1 MTRGTKSWWI
11 VHVAAGVAAVALVA
25 FGMNQCSGKND
36 ANDKAAA
43 AQQEVVKASKKIDG
57 AVAKIDS
64 LVNANRGL
72 SDENRAQA
80 DTIRMQRD
88 SIAVLNDSIVGLN
101 DSLVVVNGQLADCR
115 NSKKQP
121 AKKAPVKKEPVKKDP
136 VKVQPKSVVKDT
148 VVVVVKEN
156 DKKCVAP
163 KKSVE
168 LDDSKNTGNIVVSGN
183 NCGGAQVKL
192 ENGSVNNGNIVI
204 GNNNHVVLHNQV
216 VADTLARFA
225 KTREIIVECEIQ
237 TTRRVYK

>member
-25 FGMNQCSGKND
+25 FGMTQCSGKND
-36 ANDKAAA
+36 ARDEAAA
-43 AQQEVVKASKKIDG
+43 ARQEVVKAGEKIDG

-88 SIAVLNDSIVGLN
+88 SIAVLNDSLA
-101 DSLVVVNGQLADCR
+101 VVNDQLVDCR

-121 AKKAPVKKEPVKKDP
+121 VKKAPVKKEPVKKEP
-136 VKVQPKSVVKDT
+136 VKVQPKPAAKDT
-148 VVVVVKEN
+148 VVVVVKEGA
-156 DKKCVAP
+156 KKCATPATV
-163 KKSVE
+163 VE
-168 LDDSKNTGNIVVSGN
+168 LDDSKNTGNIVVSGK
-183 NCGGAQVKL
+183 CGGTQVKL
-192 ENGSVNNGNIVI
+192 GNGSVNNGNIVV
-204 GNNNHVVLHNQV
+204 GNNNRVVLHNQV
-216 VADTLARFA
+216 VADTLARYA

>member
-25 FGMNQCSGKND
+25 FGMTQCSGKND
-36 ANDKAAA
+36 ARDEAAA
-43 AQQEVVKASKKIDG
+43 ARQEVVKAGEKIDG

-88 SIAVLNDSIVGLN
+88 SIAVLNDSLA
-101 DSLVVVNGQLADCR
+101 VVNDQLVDCR

-121 AKKAPVKKEPVKKDP
+121 VKKAPVKKAPVKKEPVK
-136 VKVQPKSVVKDT
+136 VQPKPAAKDT
-148 VVVVVKEN
+148 VVVVVKEGA
-156 DKKCVAP
+156 KKCAKPATV
-163 KKSVE
+163 VE
-168 LDDSKNTGNIVVSGN
+168 LDDSKNTGNIVVSGK
-183 NCGGAQVKL
+183 CGGTQVKL
-192 ENGSVNNGNIVI
+192 GNGSVNNGNIVV

-216 VADTLARFA
+216 VADTLARYA

>member
-25 FGMNQCSGKND
+25 FGMTQCSGKND
-36 ANDKAAA
+36 ARDEAAA
-43 AQQEVVKASKKIDG
+43 ARQEVVKAGEKIDG

-88 SIAVLNDSIVGLN
+88 SIAVLNDSLA
-101 DSLVVVNGQLADCR
+101 VVNDQLVDCR

-121 AKKAPVKKEPVKKDP
+121 VKKAPVKKAPVKKEPVK
-136 VKVQPKSVVKDT
+136 VQPKPAAKDT
-148 VVVVVKEN
+148 VVVVVKEGA
-156 DKKCVAP
+156 KKCATPATV
-163 KKSVE
+163 VE
-168 LDDSKNTGNIVVSGN
+168 LDDSKNTGNIVVSGK
-183 NCGGAQVKL
+183 CGGTQVKL
-192 ENGSVNNGNIVI
+192 GNGSVNNGNIVV

-216 VADTLARFA
+216 VADTLARYA

>member
-25 FGMNQCSGKND
+25 FGMTQCSGKND
-36 ANDKAAA
+36 ARDEAAA
-43 AQQEVVKASKKIDG
+43 ARQEVVKAGEKIDG

-88 SIAVLNDSIVGLN
+88 SIAVLNDSLA
-101 DSLVVVNGQLADCR
+101 VVNDQLIDCR

-121 AKKAPVKKEPVKKDP
+121 VKKAPVKKEPVKKEP
-136 VKVQPKSVVKDT
+136 VKVQPKPAAKDT
-148 VVVVVKEN
+148 VVVVVKE
-156 DKKCVAP
+156 DAKKCATPTTV
-163 KKSVE
+163 VE
-168 LDDSKNTGNIVVSGN
+168 LDDSKNTGNIVVSGK
-183 NCGGAQVKL
+183 CGGTQVKL
-192 ENGSVNNGNIVI
+192 GNGSVNNGNIVV

-216 VADTLARFA
+216 VADTLARYA

>member
-25 FGMNQCSGKND
+25 FGMTQCSGKND
-36 ANDKAAA
+36 ARDEAATA
-43 AQQEVVKASKKIDG
+43 RQEVIKAGKKIDG

-88 SIAVLNDSIVGLN
+88 SIAVLNDSLA
-101 DSLVVVNGQLADCR
+101 VVNDQLVDCR

-121 AKKAPVKKEPVKKDP
+121 VKKAPVKKEPVKKEP
-136 VKVQPKSVVKDT
+136 VKVQPKPAAKDT
-148 VVVVVKEN
+148 VVVVVKEGA
-156 DKKCVAP
+156 KKCATPATV
-163 KKSVE
+163 VE
-168 LDDSKNTGNIVVSGN
+168 LDDSKNTGNIVVSGK
-183 NCGGAQVKL
+183 CGGTQVKL
-192 ENGSVNNGNIVI
+192 GNGSVNNGNIVV

-216 VADTLARFA
+216 VADTLARYA

>member
-25 FGMNQCSGKND
+25 FGMTQCSGKND
-36 ANDKAAA
+36 ARDEVAAA
-43 AQQEVVKASKKIDG
+43 RQEVVKAGEKIDG

-88 SIAVLNDSIVGLN
+88 SIAVLNDSLA
-101 DSLVVVNGQLADCR
+101 VVNDQLVDCR

-121 AKKAPVKKEPVKKDP
+121 VKKAPVKKEPVKKEP
-136 VKVQPKSVVKDT
+136 VKVQPRPAAKDT
-148 VVVVVKEN
+148 VVVVVKEGA
-156 DKKCVAP
+156 KKCATPATV
-163 KKSVE
+163 VE
-168 LDDSKNTGNIVVSGN
+168 LDDSKNTGNIVVSGK
-183 NCGGAQVKL
+183 CGGTQVKL
-192 ENGSVNNGNIVI
+192 GNGSVNNGNIVV

-216 VADTLARFA
+216 VADTLARYA

>member
-25 FGMNQCSGKND
+25 FGMTQCSGKND
-36 ANDKAAA
+36 ARDEAAA
-43 AQQEVVKASKKIDG
+43 ARQEVVKAGEKIDG

-88 SIAVLNDSIVGLN
+88 SIAVLNDSLA
-101 DSLVVVNGQLADCR
+101 VVNDQLVDCR

-121 AKKAPVKKEPVKKDP
+121 VKKAPVKKAPVKKEPVK
-136 VKVQPKSVVKDT
+136 VQPKPAAKDT
-148 VVVVVKEN
+148 VVVVVKEGA
-156 DKKCVAP
+156 KKCATPATV
-163 KKSVE
+163 VE
-168 LDDSKNTGNIVVSGN
+168 LDDSKNTGNIVVSGK
-183 NCGGAQVKL
+183 CGGTQVKL
-192 ENGSVNNGNIVI
+192 ENGSVNNGNIVV
-204 GNNNHVVLHNQV
+204 GNNNYVVLHNQV
-216 VADTLARFA
+216 VADTLARYV

>member
-25 FGMNQCSGKND
+25 FGMTQCSGKND
-36 ANDKAAA
+36 ARDEAATA
-43 AQQEVVKASKKIDG
+43 RQEVIKAGKKIDG

-88 SIAVLNDSIVGLN
+88 SIAVLNDSLA
-101 DSLVVVNGQLADCR
+101 VVNDQLVDCR

-121 AKKAPVKKEPVKKDP
+121 VKKAPVKKEPVKKEP
-136 VKVQPKSVVKDT
+136 VKVQPKPAAKDT
-148 VVVVVKEN
+148 VVVVVKEGA
-156 DKKCVAP
+156 KKCATPATV
-163 KKSVE
+163 VE
-168 LDDSKNTGNIVVSGN
+168 LDDSKNTGNIVVSGK
-183 NCGGAQVKL
+183 CGGTQVKL
-192 ENGSVNNGNIVI
+192 GNGSVNNGNIVV

-216 VADTLARFA
+216 VADTLARYV

>member
-25 FGMNQCSGKND
+25 FGMTQCSGKND
-36 ANDKAAA
+36 ARDEAAA
-43 AQQEVVKASKKIDG
+43 ARQEVVKAGEKIDG

-88 SIAVLNDSIVGLN
+88 SIAVLNDSLA
-101 DSLVVVNGQLADCR
+101 VVNDQLVDCR

-121 AKKAPVKKEPVKKDP
+121 VKKAPVKKEPVKKEP
-136 VKVQPKSVVKDT
+136 VKVQPKPAAKDT
-148 VVVVVKEN
+148 VVVVVKEGA
-156 DKKCVAP
+156 KKCATPATV
-163 KKSVE
+163 VE
-168 LDDSKNTGNIVVSGN
+168 LDDSKNTGNIVVSGK
-183 NCGGAQVKL
+183 CGGTQVKL
-192 ENGSVNNGNIVI
+192 GNGSVNNGNIVV

-216 VADTLARFA
+216 VADTLARYA

>member
-25 FGMNQCSGKND
+25 FGMTQCSGKND
-36 ANDKAAA
+36 ARDEAAA
-43 AQQEVVKASKKIDG
+43 ARQEVVKAGEKIDG

-72 SDENRAQA
+72 SGENRAQA

-88 SIAVLNDSIVGLN
+88 SIAVLNDSLA
-101 DSLVVVNGQLADCR
+101 VVNDQLVDCR

-121 AKKAPVKKEPVKKDP
+121 VKKAPVKKEPVKKAPVQKAP
-136 VKVQPKSVVKDT
+136 VKVQPKPVAKDT
-148 VVVVVKEN
+148 VVVVVNE
-156 DKKCVAP
+156 DSKKCSAP
-163 KKSVE
+163 KNVIE
-168 LDDSKNTGNIVVSGN
+168 LDNSKNAGNIVVSGK
-183 NCGGAQVKL
+183 NCGGTQVKL
-192 ENGSVNNGNIVI
+192 ENGSVNNGNIVV

>member
-25 FGMNQCSGKND
+25 FGMTQCSGKND
-36 ANDKAAA
+36 ARDEAAA
-43 AQQEVVKASKKIDG
+43 ARQEVVKARQEVVKAGEKIDG

-88 SIAVLNDSIVGLN
+88 SIAVLNDSLA
-101 DSLVVVNGQLADCR
+101 VVNDQLIDCR

-121 AKKAPVKKEPVKKDP
+121 VKKAPVKKEPVKKEP
-136 VKVQPKSVVKDT
+136 VKVQPKPAAKDT
-148 VVVVVKEN
+148 VVVVVKEGA
-156 DKKCVAP
+156 KKCATPTTV
-163 KKSVE
+163 VE
-168 LDDSKNTGNIVVSGN
+168 LDDSKNTGNIVVSGK
-183 NCGGAQVKL
+183 CGGTQVKL
-192 ENGSVNNGNIVI
+192 GNGSVNNGNIVV
-204 GNNNHVVLHNQV
+204 GNNNYVVLHNQV
-216 VADTLARFA
+216 VADTLACYA

>member
-25 FGMNQCSGKND
+25 VGMTQCSGKND
-36 ANDKAAA
+36 ARDEVAAA
-43 AQQEVVKASKKIDG
+43 RQEVVKAGEKIDG

-88 SIAVLNDSIVGLN
+88 SIAVLNDSLA
-101 DSLVVVNGQLADCR
+101 VVNDQLVDCR

-121 AKKAPVKKEPVKKDP
+121 VKKAPVKKEPVKKEP
-136 VKVQPKSVVKDT
+136 VKVQPRPAAKDT
-148 VVVVVKEN
+148 VVVVVKEGA
-156 DKKCVAP
+156 KKCATPATV
-163 KKSVE
+163 VE
-168 LDDSKNTGNIVVSGN
+168 LDDSKNTGNIVVSGK
-183 NCGGAQVKL
+183 CGGTQVKL
-192 ENGSVNNGNIVI
+192 GNGSVNNGNIVV

-216 VADTLARFA
+216 VADTLARYA

>member
-25 FGMNQCSGKND
+25 FGMTQCSGKND
-36 ANDKAAA
+36 ARDEAAA
-43 AQQEVVKASKKIDG
+43 ARQEVVKAGEKIDG

-88 SIAVLNDSIVGLN
+88 SIAVLNDSLA
-101 DSLVVVNGQLADCR
+101 VVNDQLIDCR

-121 AKKAPVKKEPVKKDP
+121 VKKAPVKKEPVKKEP
-136 VKVQPKSVVKDT
+136 VKVQPKPAAKDT
-148 VVVVVKEN
+148 VVVVVKEGA
-156 DKKCVAP
+156 KKCATPTTV
-163 KKSVE
+163 VE
-168 LDDSKNTGNIVVSGN
+168 LDDSKNTGNIVVSGK
-183 NCGGAQVKL
+183 CGGTQVKL
-192 ENGSVNNGNIVI
+192 ENGSVNNGNIVV
-204 GNNNHVVLHNQV
+204 GNNNYVVLHNQV
-216 VADTLARFA
+216 VADTLARYA

>member
-25 FGMNQCSGKND
+25 FGMTQCSGKND
-36 ANDKAAA
+36 ARDEAAA
-43 AQQEVVKASKKIDG
+43 ARQEVVKAGEKIDG

-88 SIAVLNDSIVGLN
+88 SIAVLNDS
-101 DSLVVVNGQLADCR
+101 LVVVNEQLTDCR

-121 AKKAPVKKEPVKKDP
+121 AKKAPVKKESVKKEP
-136 VKVQPKSVVKDT
+136 VKVQPKPVAKDT

-168 LDDSKNTGNIVVSGN
+168 LDNSKNTGNIVVSGN

-192 ENGSVNNGNIVI
+192 ENGSVNNGNIVV

>member
-25 FGMNQCSGKND
+25 FGMTQCSGKND
-36 ANDKAAA
+36 ARDEAAA
-43 AQQEVVKASKKIDG
+43 ARQEVVKAGEKIDG

-88 SIAVLNDSIVGLN
+88 SIAVLNDSLA
-101 DSLVVVNGQLADCR
+101 VVNDQLIDCR

-121 AKKAPVKKEPVKKDP
+121 VKKAPVKKEPVKKEP
-136 VKVQPKSVVKDT
+136 VKVQPKPAAKDT
-148 VVVVVKEN
+148 VVVVVKEGA
-156 DKKCVAP
+156 KKCATPATV
-163 KKSVE
+163 VE
-168 LDDSKNTGNIVVSGN
+168 LDDSKNTGNIVVSGK
-183 NCGGAQVKL
+183 CGGTQVKL
-192 ENGSVNNGNIVI
+192 GNGSVNNGNIVV

-216 VADTLARFA
+216 VADTLARYA

>member
-25 FGMNQCSGKND
+25 FGMTQCSGKND
-36 ANDKAAA
+36 ARDEVAA
-43 AQQEVVKASKKIDG
+43 AQQEVVKASKKMDG

-64 LVNANRGL
+64 LVKANRGL
-72 SDENRAQA
+72 TDENRAQA

-88 SIAVLNDSIVGLN
+88 SIAVLNDS
-101 DSLVVVNGQLADCR
+101 LVVVNEMLTDCR

-121 AKKAPVKKEPVKKDP
+121 AKKAPVKKAPAKKAPVKKEP
-136 VKVQPKSVVKDT
+136 VKVQPKPAVKDT

-168 LDDSKNTGNIVVSGN
+168 LDNSKNTGNIVVSGN

-192 ENGSVNNGNIVI
+192 ENGSVNNGNIVV